1 MVNHVYVKTK
11 KRDLRKFF
19 RMLGLV
25 LVVTGVLFGLYAFY
39 PLISWQ
45 LYIKPVFANNNFAS
59 PIPQATILT
68 EETLKSLLRSSVH
81 QGSWLPYYDQS
92 QVTSALSSYSITI
105 PKLNI
110 KNANVSTTDTD
121 IGKHLV
127 HFPGTALPPTKGNA
141 VIFGHSTLPQF
152 FDPTNY
158 KTIFANAHTLKV
170 GDKLSISVENTTYA
184 YKIFSIT
191 IVDPEDISYLTQ
203 TQDDSYLTIV
213 TCTPP
218 GTIWKRLVIK
228 ASIEKI

>member
-1 MVNHVYVKTK
+1 MVNQVYVKTK
-11 KRDLRKFF
+11 KRDFRKFF
-19 RMLGLV
+19 RFFGLGLV
-25 LVVTGVLFGLYAFY
+25 LIGVLFGLYAIY

-59 PIPQATILT
+59 PIPQATIMT
-68 EETLKSLLRSSVH
+68 EDTIKSLLRSSVK

-92 QVTSALSSYSITI
+92 QVTSSLSSYALSI
-105 PKLNI
+105 PQLNI
-110 KNANVSTTDTD
+110 KEATVSTTDTD
-121 IGKHLV
+121 ISKHLV

-158 KTIFANAHTLKV
+158 KTIFANAHNLKI
-170 GDKLSISVENTTYA
+170 GDKLSVTVENTTYV
-184 YKIFSIT
+184 YKIFNIS

-203 TQDDSYLTIV
+203 TPDDSNLTIV

-218 GTIWKRLVIK
+218 GTIWKRLIIK